1 MTPTNTATA
10 PARSEHTAG
19 PSVDR
24 PAPIR
29 HWPDAVAV
37 FVGTLLITWHGTS
50 LGRWL
55 VDDAAITFAYARSID
70 EGLGP
75 VQQPGAEPVEGY
87 SNPTWL
93 ALLVLGR
100 RLGLFDHG
108 SWFGVPDLVLFPKL
122 LAVLCAAGILLA
134 IACAAHRLVARPW
147 VVTGLAGALLAANLS
162 FVAWTFSGLE
172 NPLYALLAT
181 VLAAVLVRAV
191 TGGALLTRR
200 TAVTCGLLALAA
212 AMTRPDGA
220 VLAGAYP
227 LLLLVTLRR
236 PELPA
241 RLRAAAYGIGAF
253 ALPYALFLV
262 LRRAEFGRFVPNTA
276 VAKSQ
281 GLPDVR
287 TFAQSSG
294 ELLAFA
300 GWPIVAVTVAVCAV
314 ALARRG
320 RLAAGLLGVLVP
332 LGLTLFAFGVLDPDW
347 MGMYR
352 FATPVWALGAMA
364 LSLAA
369 VSLAEQAVPH
379 RRLLLSAAVGA
390 SLLFSVVAQWKPA
403 ADFRAKPTLSLCMVV
418 KRHGVLFNEYA
429 DRLGVRNASVL
440 TPSLGGTLL
449 TSKLKVHDLAGLTEP
464 RIADFLA
471 AGDIK
476 GLQAYALDELRPT
489 FVHATDSWAD
499 KTGMK
504 EPLLASKGYVPL
516 YRTSEGTGAWVRA
529 DAVRHRER
537 LPAVRAWTRQVLPTA
552 HTEDRQ
558 RCGQH
563 LTPGLTAAGAHWG
576 G

>member
-1 MTPTNTATA
+1 MTTTNTATA
-10 PARSEHTAG
+10 PGRSEHTAG

-24 PAPIR
+24 PAPTR
-29 HWPDAVAV
+29 RWHDAVAV
-37 FVGTLLITWHGTS
+37 VVGTLLITWHGTS

-93 ALLVLGR
+93 ALLVIGR
-100 RLGLFDHG
+100 RLGLFDRG

-134 IACAAHRLVARPW
+134 IAWAAHRLVARPW
-147 VVTGLAGALLAANLS
+147 VVTGLAGVLLAANLS
-162 FVAWTFSGLE
+162 FVAWMFSGLE

-181 VLAAVLVRAV
+181 VLAAALVRAV
-191 TGGALLTRR
+191 TGGTLLTRR
-200 TAVTCGLLALAA
+200 TAITCGLLALAA
-212 AMTRPDGA
+212 ALTRPDGL

-262 LRRAEFGRFVPNTA
+262 LRHAEFGRIVPNTA

-281 GLPDVR
+281 GLPDIR
-287 TFAQSSG
+287 TFAQTSG
-294 ELLAFA
+294 ELLSFA
-300 GWPIVAVTVAVCAV
+300 GWPTVVVTVAVCAV

-332 LGLTLFAFGVLDPDW
+332 LGLALFAFGVLDPDW

-379 RRLLLSAAVGA
+379 RRALLSAAVGA
-390 SLLFSVVAQWKPA
+390 SLLFSVVAQWESA

-429 DRLGVRNASVL
+429 DRLGVRNASLL

-464 RIADFLA
+464 RIADYLA

-476 GLQAYALDELRPT
+476 GLQAYALDKLHPT
-489 FVHATDSWAD
+489 FVHATDNWAD
-499 KTGMK
+499 RTGMK

-516 YRTSEGTGAWVRA
+516 YRTSDGTGAWVRS
-529 DAVRHRER
+529 DAVRHPER
-537 LPAVRAWTRQVLPTA
+537 LPAVRAWTRRVLPTA
-552 HTEDRQ
+552 YTEDRQ
-558 RCGQH
+558 QCGQH

>member
-1 MTPTNTATA
+1 MTTSNTATV
-10 PARSEHTAG
+10 PGQSEHTAG
-19 PSVDR
+19 RSATR

-37 FVGTLLITWHGTS
+37 AMGTLLITWHGTW
-50 LGRWL
+50 LGRWI

-93 ALLVLGR
+93 ALLVIGR

-147 VVTGLAGALLAANLS
+147 VVTGLAGVLLAANPS

-172 NPLYALLAT
+172 NPLYALLAV
-181 VLAAVLVRAV
+181 VLAAVLVRAITSGTLV
-191 TGGALLTRR
+191 TRR
-200 TAVTCGLLALAA
+200 TAITCGLLAVAA
-212 AMTRPDGA
+212 ALTRPDGA

-227 LLLLVTLRR
+227 LVLLVTLRR
-236 PELPA
+236 PELTA
-241 RLRAAAYGIGAF
+241 RLRAAAYGVGAF

-262 LRRAEFGRFVPNTA
+262 LRHVEFGRIVPNTA

-287 TFAQSSG
+287 TFAQTSG
-294 ELLAFA
+294 ELLSFA
-300 GWPIVAVTVAVCAV
+300 GWPTVVVTVAVCAV
-314 ALARRG
+314 ALTRRG
-320 RLAAGLLGVLVP
+320 RLAAALPGVLVP
-332 LGLTLFAFGVLDPDW
+332 LGLTLFAFGVLNPDW

-352 FATPVWALGAMA
+352 FATPVWGLGAMA

-369 VSLAEQAVPH
+369 VSLAEQAAPH
-379 RRLLLSAAVGA
+379 RRMLFAAALVG
-390 SLLFSVVAQWKPA
+390 SLLFSVAAQWAPA
-403 ADFRAKPTLSLCMVV
+403 ANFRAKPTLAMCMVV

-429 DRLGVRNASVL
+429 DRLGVRHASVL

-449 TSKLKVHDLAGLTEP
+449 TSKLKVYDLAGLTEP
-464 RIADFLA
+464 RIADYLA
-471 AGDIK
+471 ADDIK
-476 GLQAYALDELRPT
+476 GLQAYALDKLRPT

-504 EPLLASKGYVPL
+504 EPLLVSKGYVPL
-516 YRTSEGTGAWVRA
+516 YRTSDGAGAWVRA
-529 DAVRHRER
+529 DAVGHSER
-537 LPAVRAWTRQVLPTA
+537 LPAVRAWTRRVLPTA

-576 G
+576 